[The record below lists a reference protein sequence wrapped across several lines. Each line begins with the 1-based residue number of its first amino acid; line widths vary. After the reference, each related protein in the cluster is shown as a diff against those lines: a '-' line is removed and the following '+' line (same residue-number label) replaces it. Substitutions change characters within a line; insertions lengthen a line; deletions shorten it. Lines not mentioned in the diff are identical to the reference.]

1 MARRDARDAPAPRVR
16 AGRHPGAYRG
26 LGGAAVRAL
35 DAGHQLDERAAGG
48 LLFVPEGTD
57 EGAADRLGGDSQGG
71 CGGLLL
77 AAHTGYE
84 QVHDAPLG
92 VGAVGAD
99 AVEQACGTGGQ
110 LGEVVV
116 VRADAD
122 AADGGASL
130 RLLDGQARE
139 FEGVTGAVGGADG
152 AECPGEAGDV
162 ELSDSDA
169 HPEAVIAGGHQRRVQ
184 CIAGPVEGALNL
196 VRVGLGE
203 GNTRVELGEFVRQCS
218 E

>member
-1 MARRDARDAPAPRVR
+1 M
-16 AGRHPGAYRG
+16 
-26 LGGAAVRAL
+26 RAL
-35 DAGHQLDERAAGG
+35 DAVHQLDERAAGG
-48 LLFVPEGTD
+48 LLLMPEGTD
-57 EGAADRLGGDSQGG
+57 EGAADRLGGDTQGG

-77 AAHTGYE
+77 AAHAGYE
-84 QVHDAPLG
+84 QVYDAPFG

-99 AVEQACGTGGQ
+99 AVEQARGTSSQ

-116 VRADAD
+116 VCADAD

-130 RLLDGQARE
+130 RLFDGEARE

-152 AECPGEAGDV
+152 AERPSEAGDV
-162 ELSDSDA
+162 ELANSDTD
-169 HPEAVIAGGHQRRVQ
+169 PEAVIAGGNERRVQ
-184 CIAGPVEGALNL
+184 CIAGSVKGALNF
-196 VRVGLGE
+196 VRVGLCE

>member
-1 MARRDARDAPAPRVR
+1 MNHHGETGCAGCAGTACSGGPAS
-16 AGRHPGAYRG
+16 RG

-35 DAGHQLDERAAGG
+35 DAGHQLDERTAGG

-130 RLLDGQARE
+130 RLLDGQSRAAISAACSASLARSK
-139 FEGVTGAVGGADG
+139 A
-152 AECPGEAGDV
+152 P
-162 ELSDSDA
+162 
-169 HPEAVIAGGHQRRVQ
+169 
-184 CIAGPVEGALNL
+184 
-196 VRVGLGE
+196 
-203 GNTRVELGEFVRQCS
+203 
-218 E
+218 

>member
-1 MARRDARDAPAPRVR
+1 MARRDVRDAPAPRVR

-77 AAHTGYE
+77 AAHTGYK
-84 QVHDAPLG
+84 QVYDAPLG

-130 RLLDGQARE
+130 RLLDGQAPPVQSVVLTAPSAPAKR
-139 FEGVTGAVGGADG
+139 GM
-152 AECPGEAGDV
+152 
-162 ELSDSDA
+162 LSSPIPMPTQKPLSRA
-169 HPEAVIAGGHQRRVQ
+169 AISA
-184 CIAGPVEGALNL
+184 A
-196 VRVGLGE
+196 
-203 GNTRVELGEFVRQCS
+203 CS
-218 E
+218 ASLARSKAP